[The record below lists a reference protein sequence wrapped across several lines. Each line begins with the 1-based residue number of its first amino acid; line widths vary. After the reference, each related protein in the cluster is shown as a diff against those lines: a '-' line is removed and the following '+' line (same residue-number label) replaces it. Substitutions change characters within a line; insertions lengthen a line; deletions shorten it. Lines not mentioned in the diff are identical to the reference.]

1 MKESMV
7 MGRFSGKPSF
17 LDGFVSEV
25 ERGHEHEVELGDNP
39 GKL

>member
-7 MGRFSGKPSF
+7 MGGFAGKFSF

-25 ERGHEHEVELGDNP
+25 ERGHEHEVELEDNL
-39 GKL
+39 GKI